1 MMVHVYAAG
10 GSVMA
15 LLTVLIK
22 VMKLTVQQQHLLSLP
37 LSPPPGRQLSKQ
49 VGAALIL
56 LTDLFLAIFT

>member
-22 VMKLTVQQQHLLSLP
+22 VMKLAAQLP
-37 LSPPPGRQLSKQ
+37 LPPPPPGRQLSKQ